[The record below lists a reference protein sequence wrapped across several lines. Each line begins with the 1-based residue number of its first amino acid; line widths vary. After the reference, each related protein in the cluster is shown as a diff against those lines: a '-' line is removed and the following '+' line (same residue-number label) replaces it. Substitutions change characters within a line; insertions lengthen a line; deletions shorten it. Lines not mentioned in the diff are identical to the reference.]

1 MQAAGKKWWRGA
13 MLLTIIV
20 TLLIVVAWLGRP
32 EFKAEQMEYG
42 VTFSAPSAEW
52 VTGDWKEV
60 YGAILHD
67 LGVKRLRLSAY
78 WNVIEPADGK
88 FDFSGLDY
96 QMDRAAEEGAQVVLS
111 IGRKLPRWPECHVP
125 DWAAGWPEEQQ
136 QARII
141 KMLAIVIERYQ
152 DHPAL
157 RMWQLENEPLLDFG
171 GCPPEDRQFL
181 AEEERLVR
189 ALDNKHPILITDS
202 GELNWWL
209 DAAKYGDILGTTM
222 YRTVHS
228 IRTNRPFSYDYIFP
242 AWLYRAKAR
251 LVKLAEGK
259 DTIISELQGEPW
271 GSGAYIYMSEQERG
285 ESFSLD
291 RFIELKKFAER
302 TQLNEAYWWGV
313 EYWYWEKVKNNNP
326 AYWDFAK
333 TLF

>member
-1 MQAAGKKWWRGA
+1 M
-13 MLLTIIV
+13 LTIIMAWFV
-20 TLLIVVAWLGRP
+20 LVAWLARP
-32 EFKAEQMEYG
+32 EFKAEVMEYG

-52 VTGDWKEV
+52 VTGDWRDA
-60 YGAILHD
+60 YDAILED

-78 WNVIEPADGK
+78 WNIIEPADGK

-96 QMDRAAEEGAQVVLS
+96 QMDRAAEEGAQVILAV
-111 IGRKLPRWPECHVP
+111 GRKLPRWPECHTP
-125 DWAAGWPEEQQ
+125 EWAAGWPEQQQ
-136 QARII
+136 QARVMA
-141 KMLAIVIERYQ
+141 MLVVVIERYQ

-171 GCPPEDRQFL
+171 GCPPEDKQFL
-181 AEEERLVR
+181 AQEERLVR
-189 ALDNKHPILITDS
+189 ALDGNHPILITDS

-228 IRTNRPFSYDYIFP
+228 QRTNRPFSYDYIFP

-251 LVKLAEGK
+251 LVKLVEGK
-259 DTIISELQGEPW
+259 NTIISELQGEPW
-271 GSGAYIYMSEQERG
+271 GSGAYIYMSEQERS
-285 ESFSLD
+285 ESFSLE
-291 RFIELKKFAER
+291 RFIELRRFAER